1 MVTGLEGRSKLL
13 FGKFG
18 GGGVVTSAA
27 KEAAWAE
34 ICDNM
39 RAVSGIQ
46 RSVTEVKKKWCGVK
60 RFVDGVLL
68 KHIRL
73 TKLTYFSETAI
84 KMFLPVLNSNGII
97 IH

>member
-1 MVTGLEGRSKLL
+1 MMSAKRQPNFTNDEIEAMVSGVEGKSKVL

-60 RFVDGVLL
+60 RFVVY
-68 KHIRL
+68 R
-73 TKLTYFSETAI
+73 YF
-84 KMFLPVLNSNGII
+84 
-97 IH
+97 